1 MNTGFDNEQRTPH
14 GDMKTFG
21 DNDFLPSQKT
31 CITQPEEA
39 ETVSPDDGG
48 TDIRILTEA
57 MNTKRQKKHQYFL
70 MAGSID

>member
-1 MNTGFDNEQRTPH
+1 MNTEFDNERCTPH
-14 GDMKTFG
+14 GDTQTFS
-21 DNDFLPSQKT
+21 DNDFLLSQKT
-31 CITQPEEA
+31 CMPQPQEA

-57 MNTKRQKKHQYFL
+57 MNIKRQKKHQYFL